1 MIIFQLA
8 LRNLIRAGLRTW
20 LNVFVLSL
28 AFVAIIL
35 MQGVNQG
42 IIEQAS
48 RSMIDSELGGGQ
60 YWHANYDPFDPLTLE
75 DAHAPLPPE
84 LQRLIAEGKAT
95 AVLVSQGTIYPGGR
109 MMPVLLKGIDPRQ
122 QILDLPTA
130 ELANH
135 AGTIPV
141 LLGSRMAE
149 STGLKVGDPLTIR
162 WRDAHGTF
170 DARDALVVQIMNTS
184 VQTVDQG
191 QVWLPLDTLRRM
203 AAMPG
208 EATLITL
215 AKNTSPPANFH
226 DWDFKDL
233 NFLLRDVR
241 EIVRFRKIAAGILN
255 TILLFLALVAIF
267 DTQILSVFRRRKEIG
282 TLIALGMTRSGV
294 IRLFTL
300 EGGLHGILAVV
311 VGAIYGIPLLG
322 YLASTGIPLPQS
334 SEGFGMAIGLVLY
347 PVYGPALVLGSLL
360 LVLLTVTVVSYLP
373 TRQIANLKPTEA
385 LRGRV
390 L

>member
-60 YWHANYDPFDPLTLE
+60 FWHENYDPYDPLTLE
-75 DAHAPLPPE
+75 DAHAPLPPA
-84 LQRLIAEGKAT
+84 LQQLVGNQQAIAL
-95 AVLVSQGTIYPGGR
+95 LVTQGTIYPGGR
-109 MMPVLLKGIDPRQ
+109 MLPVLLKGIDPQ
-122 QILDLPTA
+122 QQLLDLPTA

-135 AGTIPV
+135 AGSIPV
-141 LLGSRMAE
+141 LIGSRMAE
-149 STGLKVGDPLTIR
+149 STRLSVGDPLTIR

-191 QVWLPLDTLRRM
+191 QVWLPLDTLRNM
-203 AAMPG
+203 TAMPG

-215 AKNTSPPANFH
+215 AKDATPPAGLTG
-226 DWDFKDL
+226 WDFKDL

-241 EIVRFRKIAAGILN
+241 EIVRIRRIGAGILN

-300 EGGLHGILAVV
+300 EGGLHGILATVI
-311 VGAIYGIPLLG
+311 GAIYGIPLLG
-322 YLASTGIPLPQS
+322 YLASVGIPLPQS
-334 SEGFGMAIGLVLY
+334 TEGFGMAIGLVLY
-347 PVYGPALVLGSLL
+347 PVYGPGLVLGSLL
-360 LVLLTVTVVSYLP
+360 LVLLAVTVVSYLP
-373 TRQIANLKPTEA
+373 TRQIANLKPTDA

>member
-1 MIIFQLA
+1 MIIFRLA
-8 LRNLIRAGLRTW
+8 LRNLVRAGLRTW

-60 YWHANYDPFDPLTLE
+60 YWQATYDPYDPLTLE
-75 DAHAPLPPE
+75 DAHAPLPPP
-84 LQRLIAEGKAT
+84 LRQMVANQKAIAL
-95 AVLVSQGTIYPGGR
+95 LVTQGTIYPGGR
-109 MMPVLLKGIDPRQ
+109 MLPVLLKGIDPRQ
-122 QILDLPTA
+122 QILDLPTI

-141 LLGSRMAE
+141 LIGSRMAE
-149 STGLKVGDPLTIR
+149 STRLNVGDPLTIR

-191 QVWLPLDTLRRM
+191 QIWLPLDTLRSM
-203 AAMPG
+203 TAMPG
-208 EATLITL
+208 EATLLTL
-215 AKNTSPPANFH
+215 GKDTAPPGELQG
-226 DWDFKDL
+226 WDFKDL
-233 NFLLRDVR
+233 HFLLRDVR
-241 EIVRFRKIAAGILN
+241 EIVRIRRIGAGILN

-300 EGGLHGILAVV
+300 EGGLHGILATVI
-311 VGAIYGIPLLG
+311 GAIYGIPLLG
-322 YLASTGIPLPQS
+322 YLASAGIPLPQS
-334 SEGFGMAIGLVLY
+334 TESFGMAIGLVLY
-347 PVYGPALVLGSLL
+347 PVYGPGLVLGSLL
-360 LVLLTVTVVSYLP
+360 LVLLAVTVVSFLP
-373 TRQIANLKPTEA
+373 TRQIASLKPTEA